1 MGKQNPGESDKG
13 AKENGSFVDSP
24 FMKVQKEANQHPELR
39 RHLIQKIEELSGAKI
54 VTFFT
59 AFRRRDAMITDDDA
73 EMLESMLAAEHNG
86 GRLLMILNSPGG
98 IAMAAERIVNVC
110 RSYSED
116 QFEVLVPHMAKSA
129 ATMICFGSSLI
140 HMSPTAEL
148 GPVDPQVPFWTD
160 GSDPD
165 ADEPMWISA
174 EEYVRSYD
182 NLVDRASNGKAK
194 RLEPF
199 IQQLSRYDARYI
211 ERLRSIQK
219 LSEDISIRLL
229 GSQMMKGKSARTIRK
244 SIEVFLSQTR
254 TSSHGRMINYK
265 EAMQCGLKIRRLDLQ
280 SELWHAAW
288 ELFIS
293 SDWAVE
299 HAGRSKLLETSNSAL
314 HA

>member
-1 MGKQNPGESDKG
+1 MSKKKSGDLGNG
-13 AKENGSFVDSP
+13 AKNAGSFADSP
-24 FMKVQKEANQHPELR
+24 FLKVQKEASQHPELR
-39 RHLIQKIEELSGAKI
+39 RHLIQRIEELSGAKT
-54 VTFFT
+54 VAFFT
-59 AFRRRDAMITDDDA
+59 SFRKREAMVNDTDA
-73 EMLESMLAAEHNG
+73 EMLESILAAEHKG
-86 GRLLMILNSPGG
+86 GKLLMILNSPGG
-98 IAMAAERIVNVC
+98 IALAAERIVNVC
-110 RSYSED
+110 RAYSGD

-129 ATMICFGSSLI
+129 ATMICFGASLI

-199 IQQLSRYDARYI
+199 IQQLSRFDARYI
-211 ERLRSIQK
+211 EHLKSVQQ
-219 LSEDISIRLL
+219 LCEDISVRLL
-229 GSQMMKGKSARTIRK
+229 KSQMMKGKSVQTIRK
-244 SIEVFLSQTR
+244 SIEVFLSQARTR
-254 TSSHGRMINYK
+254 SHGRMINHK
-265 EAMQCGLKIRRLDLQ
+265 EAKQCGLNIQVVDLPT
-280 SELWHAAW
+280 ELWHTAW
-288 ELFIS
+288 ELFIR

-299 HAGRSKLLETSNSAL
+299 HAGRSKLLETSSSAL